1 MGARG
6 ADRIVAVIRLSAR
19 LWAEYTRQVRS
30 GARLRRSAGER
41 WQARVDEL
49 VAEHLPLAEK
59 IARQVWRRFTRAGQA
74 GYTSKIELVDMI
86 SCAHI
91 GLVEAARR
99 YDATAGDFSRFA
111 YFRVRGA
118 ILERYRRNAYRDMQH
133 QSIDDN
139 EKGSDFESS
148 QRSLPRFAPSGIH
161 ALRDPGPLPDELA
174 ALREME
180 RAAGRAIAELPED
193 ERAVI
198 AETLHGVRAA
208 DAAAALGHSAAWGRS
223 KLAAARAAVAAAVQ
237 GKRAA

>member
-1 MGARG
+1 MP
-6 ADRIVAVIRLSAR
+6 VIRLSAR

-49 VAEHLPLAEK
+49 VTEHLPLAEK

-74 GYTSKIELVDMI
+74 GYTSKIELADMI

-99 YDATAGDFSRFA
+99 YDATAGDFDRFC

-133 QSIDDN
+133 QPLKTTEHGVREDRRDSED
-139 EKGSDFESS
+139 
-148 QRSLPRFAPSGIH
+148 
-161 ALRDPGPLPDELA
+161 LRDPAPLPDELA

-208 DAAAALGHSAAWGRS
+208 DAAAALGHSAAWGRA
-223 KLAAARAAVAAAVQ
+223 KLAAAREKVAAAVQ